1 MHAIESLKQR
11 FTTTAS
17 TINPQLS
24 SFEEVIEYLK
34 LHELAGSAQRI
45 AYLCTAGEL
54 EEGDEPLSIES
65 VKGFV
70 AFMCRF
76 ADLGEPLLGLSPQG
90 FLGSTWRIAD
100 DKHLYIQFLNANEA
114 MFSSVSPGTDDGHL
128 FRMSG
133 RGSLPDV
140 LQTLRAKGM
149 DKWRNS
155 LRPQH

>member
-17 TINPQLS
+17 ITNTELS
-24 SFEEVIEYLK
+24 SFEEVIECLK
-34 LHELAGSAQRI
+34 LHELAGSAERI
-45 AYLCTAGEL
+45 ACLCAADEL

-70 AFMCRF
+70 AFMRRF

-114 MFSSVSPGTDDGHL
+114 MFSSVSPGTEDGLL

-133 RGSLPDV
+133 RGSLTDV

-149 DKWRNS
+149 DKWRRS
-155 LRPQH
+155 

>member
-11 FTTTAS
+11 FTATAS
-17 TINPQLS
+17 ITNPQLS

-34 LHELAGSAQRI
+34 LQELTDSAQRI
-45 AYLCTAGEL
+45 AYLCAADDL
-54 EEGDEPLSIES
+54 EEGDEPLSLES

-70 AFMCRF
+70 AFMRRF

-100 DKHLYIQFLNANEA
+100 DKYLYVQYLNANEA
-114 MFSSVSPGTDDGHL
+114 IFSSVSPGTISGHL
-128 FRMSG
+128 FRLNG
-133 RGSLPDV
+133 RGSLSDI

-149 DKWRNS
+149 DKWGTS
-155 LRPQH
+155 

>member
-34 LHELAGSAQRI
+34 LHELTGSAQRI
-45 AYLCTAGEL
+45 AYLYTTGEL

-70 AFMCRF
+70 TFMRRF

-114 MFSSVSPGTDDGHL
+114 MFSSVSPGTEDGRL

-149 DKWRNS
+149 DKWRRS
-155 LRPQH
+155 

>member
-1 MHAIESLKQR
+1 MHATESLKQR

-17 TINPQLS
+17 ITNTQSS
-24 SFEEVIEYLK
+24 SFEELIECLK

-45 AYLCTAGEL
+45 AYLCAADDL

-70 AFMCRF
+70 AFMRRF

-114 MFSSVSPGTDDGHL
+114 MFSSVSPGTEDGLL
-128 FRMSG
+128 FRMNG
-133 RGSLPDV
+133 RGLAPGCFANPA
-140 LQTLRAKGM
+140 R
-149 DKWRNS
+149 
-155 LRPQH
+155 

>member
-11 FTTTAS
+11 FTTIAS
-17 TINPQLS
+17 ITNIQSS
-24 SFEEVIEYLK
+24 SFEELIEYLK
-34 LHELAGSAQRI
+34 LNELAGSAERI
-45 AYLCTAGEL
+45 ACLHAAGDL

-70 AFMCRF
+70 TFIRRF

-114 MFSSVSPGTDDGHL
+114 MFSSVSPGTEDGLL

-149 DKWRNS
+149 DK
-155 LRPQH
+155 

>member
-17 TINPQLS
+17 ITNPQLS
-24 SFEEVIEYLK
+24 CFEEVIEYLK
-34 LHELAGSAQRI
+34 LHELARTAQRI
-45 AYLCTAGEL
+45 AFLCGADDL

-70 AFMCRF
+70 AFIRRF

-100 DKHLYIQFLNANEA
+100 DKCLYIQFLNANEA
-114 MFSSVSPGTDDGHL
+114 IFSSVSPGDESGHV
-128 FRMSG
+128 FRMNG
-133 RGSLPDV
+133 RGSLPDI
-140 LQTLRAKGM
+140 LQTLYAKGF

-155 LRPQH
+155 

>member
-11 FTTTAS
+11 FTTKAS
-17 TINPQLS
+17 ITNTQSS
-24 SFEEVIEYLK
+24 SFEELIECLK
-34 LHELAGSAQRI
+34 LHELAGSAERI
-45 AYLCTAGEL
+45 AYLCTDSEL
-54 EEGDEPLSIES
+54 EEEDEPLSIES

-70 AFMCRF
+70 AFMRRF

-114 MFSSVSPGTDDGHL
+114 VFSSVSPGTQGGLL

-149 DKWRNS
+149 DKWRRS
-155 LRPQH
+155 